1 MAQPDDVDQLAER
14 LVETVRFFAENGH
27 CPATGGN
34 FSLRSGDR
42 VLITASGVDK
52 RSLTRAQL
60 LGLTLDGQLCAP
72 GKPSAET
79 ELHLALYRADA
90 DIGAVLHIHS
100 VAATVLSRL
109 IDGDTLPLHGYEM
122 QKAISGIDS
131 HQQTLLLPLVDNS
144 QQMACIAEQIERQ
157 WSTAQRAHAVLV
169 RGHGLYAWGHDLA
182 AARRHLEGWEF
193 LLQCELNRR
202 LLERNP

>member
-14 LVETVRFFAENGH
+14 LVETVRFFCRKMATV
-27 CPATGGN
+27 PATGGN

-157 WSTAQRAHAVLV
+157 WSTARCAHCGA
-169 RGHGLYAWGHDLA
+169 GAWSWPSTPGGHDLA
-182 AARRHLEGWEF
+182 AAPPPPRRVGV
-193 LLQCELNRR
+193 
-202 LLERNP
+202 PAPV